1 MATKLKFKLADKFQP
16 CFNSQY
22 PIFHT
27 KSGKI
32 YCGRDVDDSLC
43 INVLDENSFTLVNR
57 IQDDEVMTSF
67 VVDEAGSEIFIA
79 TKNLLLKRLDSLS
92 LRPTKVWMSCHQRI
106 VQKMA
111 LNKTST
117 RLATGSGDMVV
128 RLWHIGSKEGFSKS
142 CRLHQ
147 GMITLL
153 KFHPTLPYLFSS
165 SVGDHFV
172 AVWDTETGKH
182 VSSLEGHQSIVTSLD
197 FNAGKNELV
206 TCGRDKVLI
215 VWSFVDFTKQKVI
228 PTFESLEAC
237 TFLPV
242 GALTNHL
249 GHTFSESNTS
259 LLLTGGQWGCLRCW
273 DVDTGR
279 CVLEIKG
286 PLDRTPQSDSGSS
299 TALDRHSID
308 YGLHSISHL
317 NVYNIKD
324 SNDNVLDESENSSL
338 RLILVRQSNHVEFYN
353 PMVGKLTA
361 EFLGDIGQVDQLCIV
376 GKNHNYL
383 ILADASPHM
392 KIFLNP
398 YGLSLKGKNTTEDNL
413 NSKTNGSWKCHL
425 IPGGHTDVIM
435 DLTVSI
441 CGQWIASGS
450 KDQSICLWHLIESED
465 STSSSLHKSKNVPVK
480 LDLITQIHKA
490 HAAHISSVC
499 FDKLTTH
506 LISSSEDGILKVWN
520 VQCNNLD
527 KPDSVLSEL
536 STIHGA
542 HGGVINSIDVSVDNR
557 LVATASRDKTVK
569 IWEFKK
575 QSLHCQGVLQGHR
588 RGVWSVCFSKFEKIA
603 LTASG
608 DGDVRLWNLKDFS
621 CIRTLEGHDQ
631 PVYKA
636 VFLSHD
642 KQILSC
648 DQKGLIRLWNVSK
661 PPKNNQEKSE
671 NVDKPSSEETSSL
684 VYEAHD
690 GRIWSLAIC
699 PDESGF
705 FTGGEDETLC
715 YFEDIT
721 EIVLNETSQQ
731 QEEYIQT
738 QQELDNLVH
747 KQMYADAVHLA
758 VKLDQPK
765 RTLDILQ
772 ELLTQDQF
780 NQTCKDNQS
789 IKYPTQAANLL
800 SVLDDFANKS
810 HSENLNDSLNL
821 SQRLLSYAI
830 NWNTRT
836 RTSMISQFV
845 LNWILTRWKPEEL
858 LEWPNFS
865 QAIQYL
871 LPYTTRHYQRICR
884 LEEQLAIL
892 NYISE
897 VTDEHLIPTNTFDEP
912 MELDN
917 DQNNVSF
924 NSTQNVNTSLS

>member
-16 CFNSQY
+16 CSNSQY

-57 IQDDEVMTSF
+57 IRDDEVITSF

-92 LRPTKVWMSCHQRI
+92 LRPTKVWM
-106 VQKMA
+106 
-111 LNKTST
+111 
-117 RLATGSGDMVV
+117 
-128 RLWHIGSKEGFSKS
+128 
-142 CRLHQ
+142 
-147 GMITLL
+147 
-153 KFHPTLPYLFSS
+153 
-165 SVGDHFV
+165 
-172 AVWDTETGKH
+172 
-182 VSSLEGHQSIVTSLD
+182 
-197 FNAGKNELV
+197 
-206 TCGRDKVLI
+206 
-215 VWSFVDFTKQKVI
+215 
-228 PTFESLEAC
+228 SLEAC

-324 SNDNVLDESENSSL
+324 SSDNVLDESENSSL

-569 IWEFKK
+569 VTNNSLYFPLHNGQIWEFKK

-588 RGVWSVCFSKFEKIA
+588 RGVWSVCFSKFEK
-603 LTASG
+603 
-608 DGDVRLWNLKDFS
+608 VRSIHL
-621 CIRTLEGHDQ
+621 
-631 PVYKA
+631 
-636 VFLSHD
+636 FLSWFY
-642 KQILSC
+642 KSV
-648 DQKGLIRLWNVSK
+648 KENGLLI
-661 PPKNNQEKSE
+661 
-671 NVDKPSSEETSSL
+671 
-684 VYEAHD
+684 
-690 GRIWSLAIC
+690 
-699 PDESGF
+699 
-705 FTGGEDETLC
+705 
-715 YFEDIT
+715 
-721 EIVLNETSQQ
+721 
-731 QEEYIQT
+731 
-738 QQELDNLVH
+738 
-747 KQMYADAVHLA
+747 
-758 VKLDQPK
+758 
-765 RTLDILQ
+765 
-772 ELLTQDQF
+772 
-780 NQTCKDNQS
+780 
-789 IKYPTQAANLL
+789 
-800 SVLDDFANKS
+800 DDF
-810 HSENLNDSLNL
+810 H
-821 SQRLLSYAI
+821 
-830 NWNTRT
+830 
-836 RTSMISQFV
+836 
-845 LNWILTRWKPEEL
+845 
-858 LEWPNFS
+858 
-865 QAIQYL
+865 
-871 LPYTTRHYQRICR
+871 
-884 LEEQLAIL
+884 
-892 NYISE
+892 
-897 VTDEHLIPTNTFDEP
+897 VT
-912 MELDN
+912 
-917 DQNNVSF
+917 
-924 NSTQNVNTSLS
+924 